1 MNALVHSSGDSPLP
15 PKARRFSR
23 KPVLFASIQLG
34 ESCMGFIL
42 NLSEGGLC
50 VQAAQEIPADRPLRL
65 QFQSL
70 DSHGWVEAHGK
81 VAWRNESNTLAGIEF
96 VNLSAEARHEV
107 RTWLSFGNSLQALQ
121 GDWAEDRSGPEGR
134 AENGKS
140 PPARADQEQDDEEF
154 SPPDSPQTPDPD
166 ADQDAK
172 LAVRDTP
179 KPDIPDQTFNES
191 AEATPE
197 VRDKPRIAP
206 LAVALG
212 LLILGIFAAEQ
223 LHLFDDVKT
232 LLSRKTLAPVAP
244 VSDSLLSKSAPGTQV
259 PIQPQAQSD
268 QLRQPQQPPP
278 LSPAHPSKASLSE
291 KAVPSPTDGSKFAL
305 QVGAM
310 KEEQNAT
317 NLVQSLQAK
326 NFPASVSKRPGD
338 KLYKVIVGPYS
349 DSQQLRA
356 AREALEKQ
364 GIQSIVTHQR
374 P

>member
-1 MNALVHSSGDSPLP
+1 
-15 PKARRFSR
+15 
-23 KPVLFASIQLG
+23 
-34 ESCMGFIL
+34 MGFIL

-70 DSHGWVEAHGK
+70 DSHGWVAAHGK

-96 VNLSAEARHEV
+96 VDLSAEARHEV

-154 SPPDSPQTPDPD
+154 STPDPD

-172 LAVRDTP
+172 HAVQDTP
-179 KPDIPDQTFNES
+179 NPGSPEQTFNES

-197 VRDKPRIAP
+197 VRDKPLIAP

-212 LLILGIFAAEQ
+212 LLILGIFAAEH
-223 LHLFDDVKT
+223 LHLFDDLKT

-244 VSDSLLSKSAPGTQV
+244 VSDSLLLKSAPGTQV

-338 KLYKVIVGPYS
+338 RLYKVIVGPYS
-349 DSQQLRA
+349 DSKQLRA

-364 GIQSIVTHQR
+364 GIQSIVTRQR